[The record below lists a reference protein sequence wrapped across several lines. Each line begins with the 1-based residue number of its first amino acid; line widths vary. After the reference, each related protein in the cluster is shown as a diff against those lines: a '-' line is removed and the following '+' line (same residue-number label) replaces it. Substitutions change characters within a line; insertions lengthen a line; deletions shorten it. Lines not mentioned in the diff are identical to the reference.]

1 MSWGRRFGWS
11 STVLEG
17 LPTLAGEIQTGMVR
31 GLMKRSLLLLVF
43 LGGPLGSLS
52 CSGNVSR
59 GRALYAD
66 GYYVE
71 AAEVFERNEGRLGEW
86 PPEKRAAYGL
96 YRSMTLFELGD
107 VEGAARWLKYCEWV
121 QGSTPGSL
129 DDQQL
134 ALVAQMHAKLETQKP
149 LVAPP
154 TPSSDAVAAQNG
166 QSPAPVSGV
175 TPALTPTAAPT
186 GSPTAP
192 VQRRGLV
199 P

>member
-1 MSWGRRFGWS
+1 MSWERRLGRG
-11 STVLEG
+11 STVRGELA
-17 LPTLAGEIQTGMVR
+17 TLAGEIQPGMVR

-71 AAEVFERNEGRLGEW
+71 AAEVFERNEGRLSEW

-107 VEGAARWLKYCEWV
+107 VEGAARWLRYCEWV

-129 DDQQL
+129 DAQQL
-134 ALVAQMHAKLETQKP
+134 TLVARMHAKLETQQP
-149 LVAPP
+149 VAPP
-154 TPSSDAVAAQNG
+154 APSSDAVAAQNG

-175 TPALTPTAAPT
+175 APALTPTAAPP
-186 GSPTAP
+186 GAP
-192 VQRRGLV
+192 AAPAQRRGLV